1 MKRYRV
7 ITDLRGLSRL
17 QGRRPILRFLWRDI
31 ATGCSRAALEL
42 TASRMERDA

>member
-7 ITDLRGLSRL
+7 ITDLRGVSRL

-31 ATGCSRAALEL
+31 ATGISRPALDRIAA
-42 TASRMERDA
+42 RMEAEA

>member
-17 QGRRPILRFLWRDI
+17 QGRRPVLSFLWRDI
-31 ATGCSRAALEL
+31 ATGCCRAALER
-42 TASRMERDA
+42 TASRMEQDA